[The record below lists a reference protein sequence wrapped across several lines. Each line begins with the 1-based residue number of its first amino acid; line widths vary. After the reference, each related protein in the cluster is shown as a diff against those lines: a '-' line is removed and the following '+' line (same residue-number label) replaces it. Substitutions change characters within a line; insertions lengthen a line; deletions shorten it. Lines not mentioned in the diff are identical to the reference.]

1 MESAKK
7 FIILIFGLI
16 LVFQVINLDCE
27 VYAIEAN
34 TPIVRN
40 PQTNNFQTKNHLNI
54 LGIGNSF
61 TCDSFQYLYKIAKNL
76 GVENVNILALVKASA
91 TIDTHYNLAKKQTE
105 GYILY
110 YMDSNG
116 TFKEISNVLWTFDKN
131 IISGKMFNKMYKS
144 MNYPI
149 NADIEWDYIS
159 IQQGSH
165 YSGMIEKY
173 DNLSKLI
180 NYIRKYN
187 KSASIVWNMTWAYP
201 KYSDLEV
208 FLEYFNGDQN
218 KMYEAIVNN
227 VKEKIVPNKEF
238 VKIIPNGTA
247 FMNARLFIK
256 DELLHRDGF
265 HLSYQPGRYLAGL
278 TAVGTILDA
287 DISVV
292 KFRPDP
298 ITDDMRDTFIKC
310 AKEAIKN
317 PFEIMKV

>member
-1 MESAKK
+1 MKK
-7 FIILIFGLI
+7 VSILFI
-16 LVFQVINLDCE
+16 
-27 VYAIEAN
+27 A
-34 TPIVRN
+34 
-40 PQTNNFQTKNHLNI
+40 
-54 LGIGNSF
+54 NSF
-61 TCDSFQYLYKIAKNL
+61 SDDTIQYMPEIAKECGYYLDLFNL
-76 GVENVNILALVKASA
+76 YIGGCD
-91 TIDTHYNLAKKQTE
+91 IDTHIRNLVQNNKDYELRIYNKEKQIWETE
-105 GYILY
+105 YNVS
-110 YMDSNG
+110 SNDFIP
-116 TFKEISNVLWTFDKN
+116 TRK
-131 IISGKMFNKMYKS
+131 
-144 MNYPI
+144 
-149 NADIEWDYIS
+149 WDYIVL
-159 IQQGSH
+159 QQSS
-165 YSGMIEKY
+165 YFSGLKNGLNNIEK
-173 DNLSKLI
+173 LLELVKEKLVSKETQFI
-180 NYIRKYN
+180 
-187 KSASIVWNMTWAYP
+187 WNMTWAYP

-227 VKEKIVPNKEF
+227 VKEKIVTNKEF

-298 ITDDMRDTFIKC
+298 ITDEMRDTFTKC
-310 AKEAIKN
+310 VKEAIKN